1 MYFHMNINNSNN
13 KSFLSLNSGLKH
25 WKLQRLSAILII
37 PLIIWFIFS
46 IVLNMSSEY
55 NEAIQWIVNPINSIL
70 LITLLAGIFY
80 HSAMGL
86 QVVLEDYLANI
97 SLRRRLILISNLLLF
112 FLATI
117 SIVSVLKIVL
127 F

>member
-55 NEAIQWIVNPINSIL
+55 KEAIQWIVNPINSIL
-70 LITLLAGIFY
+70 LIILLVGIFY
-80 HSAMGL
+80 HSAMGI
-86 QVVLEDYLANI
+86 QVVFEDYVSNI
-97 SLRRRLILISNLLLF
+97 NLRKRLIIISNLLIV

-117 SIVSVLKIVL
+117 SIISVLNIIL

>member
-55 NEAIQWIVNPINSIL
+55 KEAIQWIVNPINSIL

-86 QVVLEDYLANI
+86 QVVLEDYVANI

-117 SIVSVLKIVL
+117 SIASVLKIVL

>member
-55 NEAIQWIVNPINSIL
+55 KEAIQWIVNPINSIL

-80 HSAMGL
+80 HSAMGI
-86 QVVLEDYLANI
+86 QVVFEDYVSNI
-97 SLRRRLILISNLLLF
+97 NLRKRLIIISNLLIV

-117 SIVSVLKIVL
+117 SIISVLNIIL

>member
-1 MYFHMNINNSNN
+1 M
-13 KSFLSLNSGLKH
+13 G
-25 WKLQRLSAILII
+25 
-37 PLIIWFIFS
+37 
-46 IVLNMSSEY
+46 
-55 NEAIQWIVNPINSIL
+55 EAIQWIVNPINSIL

-86 QVVLEDYLANI
+86 QVVLEDYVANI